1 MRNVTSVVRLVLIST
16 SSTQLLKKAS
26 ALRVAGIEP
35 QRGFMSTPRF
45 VHDDI
50 VTLTE
55 IGQIGTV
62 KEVHQT
68 GSAYVYGIQLKTAAC
83 ETVNVPEAELELVVI
98 ANEDET
104 TPY

>member
-1 MRNVTSVVRLVLIST
+1 MLP
-16 SSTQLLKKAS
+16 AS
-26 ALRVAGIEP
+26 KHKEA
-35 QRGFMSTPRF
+35 FMSTPRF

-55 IGQIGTV
+55 TAQIGTV

-68 GSAYVYGIQLKTAAC
+68 GGEYVYGVQLKTAAC
-83 ETVNVPEAELELVVI
+83 ETVNVPEAELELVKI

-104 TPY
+104 GLHIRYIT